1 MIRISQALVLII
13 CLLAA
18 CSTVRG
24 GNTYFWLSKN
34 GFPSPTGLPSL
45 SNDVPE
51 FYNFNGQTTGSIYI
65 WGRPDSGQTLKNWS
79 LNLVCSDPNVLTFN
93 SVDVFES
100 AVTGVQRWQEVNEP
114 TGNTTAI
121 NNILG
126 FTLSS
131 GSGVGIGSSP
141 VGTDF
146 YQSADNQS
154 WLLAMVNYT
163 LKQPFPGYKS
173 AQLFL
178 QIGSYGVTNFV
189 GDNSN
194 VSVVLGHS
202 GDTIQ
207 DPNNLTN
214 RNSSHGSYD
223 ALIKYFPNPD
233 ADFDNDLDV
242 DGRDF
247 LIWQRGYMSG
257 TANAHGNANEGANP
271 ALGQDMVVNQIDLAA
286 WQFKYGAPGGL
297 LTSVPEP
304 TCLVLVV
311 CAVPALLLRYKTRLH
326 CRIQFRSTF
335 VIQREEA

>member
-1 MIRISQALVLII
+1 MIRTTQISVLIV
-13 CLLAA
+13 CMLAA
-18 CSTVRG
+18 CLPVRG

-34 GFPSPTGLPSL
+34 GFPSPTGLPAL
-45 SNDVPE
+45 STDVPE
-51 FYNFNGQTTGSIYI
+51 FYNFNGQTTDSIYI
-65 WGRPDSGQTLKNWS
+65 WGRPDSGKTLKNWS

-100 AVTGVQRWQEVNEP
+100 AVTGVERWEDVSEP
-114 TGNTTAI
+114 TGSTTAI

-131 GSGVGIGSSP
+131 GGGVGIGSSP
-141 VGTDF
+141 AGTDL

-154 WLLAMVNYT
+154 WLLAKVNYT

-178 QIGSYGVTNFV
+178 QIGTYGVSNFTGTTN
-189 GDNSN
+189 D

-202 GDTIQ
+202 SDMVLS
-207 DPNNLTN
+207 PSNL
-214 RNSSHGSYD
+214 SHRDSTHGLAD

-242 DGRDF
+242 DGRDY
-247 LIWQRGYMSG
+247 LIWQRGYLTG
-257 TANAHGNANEGANP
+257 TTNAQGNANFGGTP

-286 WQFKYGAPGGL
+286 WQFKYGGPVPIVAAS
-297 LTSVPEP
+297 TAVPEP
-304 TCLVLVV
+304 S
-311 CAVPALLLRYKTRLH
+311 AL
-326 CRIQFRSTF
+326 FMF
-335 VIQREEA
+335 VIGAAFAISGRAGIQRRLTCVTPGGEA

>member
-1 MIRISQALVLII
+1 MIRTSQVLVLIVCI
-13 CLLAA
+13 VAA
-18 CSTVRG
+18 CMPVRG

-34 GFPSPTGLPSL
+34 GFPSPTGLPTL
-45 SNDVPE
+45 STDVPE

-65 WGRPDSGQTLKNWS
+65 WGRPDSGQRLKNWS

-100 AVTGVQRWQEVNEP
+100 AVTGVVRWQVVNEP
-114 TGNTTAI
+114 VGNTTAI

-126 FTLSS
+126 FTLSN
-131 GSGVGIGSSP
+131 GGGVGIGTSSP
-141 VGTDF
+141 GTDL
-146 YQSADNQS
+146 YKSADNQS
-154 WLLAMVNYT
+154 WLIAKVNYT

-178 QIGSYGVTNFV
+178 QIGSYGVTNFT
-189 GDNSN
+189 GTTND

-202 GDTIQ
+202 GDTALNPYI
-207 DPNNLTN
+207 LSN
-214 RNSSHGSYD
+214 RDSTHGLAD

-247 LIWQRGYMSG
+247 LIWQRGYPSG
-257 TANAHGNANEGANP
+257 TTNAQGNANQGPNA

-286 WQFKYGAPGGL
+286 WQFKYGGPVPIVAA
-297 LTSVPEP
+297 SIAVPEP
-304 TCLVLVV
+304 N
-311 CAVPALLLRYKTRLH
+311 ALLLVAIAIASAISRRS
-326 CRIQFRSTF
+326 RIRCRSTC
-335 VIQREEA
+335 VAPRGGA